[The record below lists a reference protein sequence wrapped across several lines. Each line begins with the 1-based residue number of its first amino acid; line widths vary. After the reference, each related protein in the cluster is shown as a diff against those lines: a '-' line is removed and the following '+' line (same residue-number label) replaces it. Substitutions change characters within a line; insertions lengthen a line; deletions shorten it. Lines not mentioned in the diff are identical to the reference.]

1 MPVKTWN
8 AAASAGEYGTVG
20 CIVRYN
26 GRLALLTAGH
36 VLCPVWEG
44 LSPGAHRDIRIEP
57 DGSTVGATLSHWRMP
72 VTRHGYPAGDTTDV
86 ALAVLD
92 DKTADI
98 VLRSIELPSGVRTL
112 RRNGEKVYFHG
123 ATTGRLYQ
131 TVVHDIAAE
140 VPMRYRVYAQYG
152 SPSFRTVEAQLSGMI
167 QTDANMPVQGGDSG
181 CLLFDRDGNALG
193 LLVGTDPTDTYPY
206 FTHLEPLLSFFNV
219 ELVTAHPTS
228 VTRRL
233 RTLVSEVFP
242 HA

>member
-8 AAASAGEYGTVG
+8 AAESAEAYGTVG

-26 GRLALLTAGH
+26 GSLAMLTAGH

-44 LSPGAHRDIRIEP
+44 LSPGAHRDIRIGP
-57 DGSTVGATLSHWRMP
+57 AGSTVGATLSHWRMP
-72 VTRHGYPAGDTTDV
+72 VTRHGYPMDETTDV

-92 DKTADI
+92 EKGADT

-123 ATTGRLYQ
+123 ATSGRLYQ

-140 VPMRYRVYAQYG
+140 VQMRYQVYARYG
-152 SPSFRTVEAQLSGMI
+152 SPSFRTVEAKLSGMI
-167 QTDANMPVQGGDSG
+167 QTDANMPVLGGDSG
-181 CLLFDRDGNALG
+181 CLLFDADGNALG
-193 LLVGTDPTDTYPY
+193 LLVGTDPTNTYPY
-206 FTHLEPLLSFFNV
+206 FTHLAPLLAFFNA
-219 ELVTAHPTS
+219 ELVTSHPHST
-228 VTRRL
+228 TGRL
-233 RTLVSEVFP
+233 RTLVKEVFP